1 MGIILSI
8 VIGILA
14 GFIAGKLMKGGGFG
28 CLWNL
33 LLGVVGGFVGGQLF
47 GLLNISL
54 GTSWVGELITAVI
67 GAVLVLWVCI
77 HKAHRRGEPRARK
90 SIRHQAGSYA
100 HSY

>member
-1 MGIILSI
+1 MQTTLQNNYIMGIILSI

-67 GAVLVLWVCI
+67 GAVLVLWVASLI
-77 HKAHRRGEPRARK
+77 RK
-90 SIRHQAGSYA
+90 K
-100 HSY
+100 

>member
-33 LLGVVGGFVGGQLF
+33 LLGFVGGQLF

-67 GAVLVLWVCI
+67 GAVLVLWVASLI
-77 HKAHRRGEPRARK
+77 RK
-90 SIRHQAGSYA
+90 K
-100 HSY
+100 